1 MNMFVFSFTLKV
13 ILRSTTD
20 DEQFS
25 VECRKWFGIAL
36 SLVDSAVWLVQN
48 IRPTLLT
55 NQITYWILPRP
66 RHLCFLVPQEV
77 CLFLLC
83 SYRVLVIFFFILIEH
98 RVLEWFF
105 CFRHSIEERLNIS
118 TSNSFTFRL
127 QWKLSEKNQDFQ
139 NLSFHNEL
147 RLIACLDTS
156 LFGRKKMVVP
166 GYCDSN
172 LHRMFP
178 GSYFWVYSNWTVP
191 VWYIRVRKFSKSFGT
206 NSLFCVTSIRW
217 NKRV

>member
-1 MNMFVFSFTLKV
+1 MIRDCFVSGWLRCMIGSEYSPHSLNQSDYILNPTATTSLVFSRASGSLLVFTL
-13 ILRSTTD
+13 
-20 DEQFS
+20 F
-25 VECRKWFGIAL
+25 L
-36 SLVDSAVWLVQN
+36 SCLSDIFLYPDWTQSAWVV
-48 IRPTLLT
+48 
-55 NQITYWILPRP
+55 
-66 RHLCFLVPQEV
+66 
-77 CLFLLC
+77 
-83 SYRVLVIFFFILIEH
+83 
-98 RVLEWFF
+98 F

-178 GSYFWVYSNWTVP
+178 GSFFEFIPTGQSRFD
-191 VWYIRVRKFSKSFGT
+191 I
-206 NSLFCVTSIRW
+206 
-217 NKRV
+217 

>member
-77 CLFLLC
+77 CLFFTLFL
-83 SYRVLVIFFFILIEH
+83 SFLSDIFLYPDWTQSAW
-98 RVLEWFF
+98 VVF

-118 TSNSFTFRL
+118 TSYSFTFRL

-139 NLSFHNEL
+139 NLSFHNEI
-147 RLIACLDTS
+147 RLIACWIRRCLVGKRW
-156 LFGRKKMVVP
+156 LFQVTAIQ
-166 GYCDSN
+166 
-172 LHRMFP
+172 L
-178 GSYFWVYSNWTVP
+178 
-191 VWYIRVRKFSKSFGT
+191 YINCFQVLIFEFSPTGQSRFD
-206 NSLFCVTSIRW
+206 V
-217 NKRV
+217 